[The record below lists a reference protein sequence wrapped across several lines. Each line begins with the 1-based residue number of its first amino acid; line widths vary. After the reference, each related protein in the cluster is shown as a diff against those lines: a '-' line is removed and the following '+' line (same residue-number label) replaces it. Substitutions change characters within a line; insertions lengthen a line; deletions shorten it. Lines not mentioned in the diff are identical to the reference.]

1 MKKMSISFNKLDSN
15 EYEDLSCTVDNSL
28 ASGLS
33 YQISMSKDIREDII
47 SEVLRIELSKYG
59 INGDIKEYESF
70 QKAVNLIFDY
80 YDKKIN
86 HSNEYPKEYYDNLI
100 FLIVSFVNFAVK
112 LYLDN
117 KDINCVYEKKIISYN
132 DILNIVNNFFMEV

>member
-1 MKKMSISFNKLDSN
+1 MKKLSISFNKHNN

-33 YQISMSKDIREDII
+33 YQVSMSKDIRGSII

-59 INGDIKEYESF
+59 INGEIKEYESF
-70 QKAVNLIFDY
+70 QEAVKLIFDY

-86 HSNEYPKEYYDNLI
+86 YSNEYPKEYYDNLI
-100 FLIVSFVNFAVK
+100 FLIVSFINFAVK
-112 LYLDN
+112 LYLDD
-117 KDINCVYEKKIISYN
+117 KDLNSIYEKRTISYN
-132 DILNIVNNFFMEV
+132 DILNIVNNFFTEV